1 MQFLKVNWPA
11 PHFIGAVTT
20 QQNQQQPHNYN
31 VATHVNDDVHVV
43 MKNRQQLQD
52 TLGFRH
58 EPFWLNQTHS
68 NCCID
73 IDSSNVIDGDASY
86 TQQIE
91 KPLVIMTA
99 DCLPIIL
106 CHPTEREIAAIH
118 AGWRGLANGVIENT
132 LQNLKNPLHEYM
144 AWMGPAICIDC
155 YAVGDELKQT
165 FLSRF
170 PEANHCFHHKQQW
183 HFSLTQMA
191 QYILN
196 QQGIQNV
203 FDAQA
208 CTYENTAF
216 YSYRRQAQTGRIAT
230 LIWIKDV
237 K

>member
-11 PHFIGAVTT
+11 PYFIEAVTT
-20 QQNQQQPHNYN
+20 QQHPQQPENYN
-31 VATHVNDDVHVV
+31 VATHVHDDIQVV
-43 MKNRQQLQD
+43 MHNRKQLQA
-52 TLGFRH
+52 TLGYRD

-68 NCCID
+68 NLCIN
-73 IDSSNVIDGDASY
+73 IDNSNIKDADASY

-106 CHPTEREIAAIH
+106 CHPKEHEIAAIH

-132 LQNLKNPLHEYM
+132 LQHLKKPLNEYM
-144 AWMGPAICIDC
+144 AWMGPAICKNC
-155 YAVGDELKQT
+155 YTVGDELKQT
-165 FLSRF
+165 FLMRF
-170 PEANHCFHHKQQW
+170 PNAEHCFQQKKQW

-191 QYILN
+191 QHILH
-196 QQGIQNV
+196 QHGIQSIFN
-203 FDAQA
+203 AQT

>member
-11 PHFIGAVTT
+11 PHFIEAVTT
-20 QQNQQQPHNYN
+20 QQNPQQPHNYN
-31 VATHVNDDVHVV
+31 VATHVNDDVDVV
-43 MKNRQQLQD
+43 MHNRHELKK
-52 TLGFRH
+52 TLGYRN
-58 EPFWLNQTHS
+58 EPYWLNQTHS
-68 NCCID
+68 NLCIN
-73 IDSSNVIDGDASY
+73 IDNTNNNEADASY
-86 TQQIE
+86 TQQTE

-106 CHPTEREIAAIH
+106 CHPREREIAAIH

-132 LQNLKNPLHEYM
+132 LENLKKPLHEYM
-144 AWMGPAICIDC
+144 AWMGPAICEQC

-165 FLSRF
+165 FISRF
-170 PEANHCFHHKQQW
+170 PKAEHCFHQKQQW

-191 QYILN
+191 QHILS
-196 QQGIQNV
+196 QHGIQNI
-203 FDAQA
+203 FDAKA
-208 CTYENTAF
+208 CTYENPAF

>member
-11 PHFIGAVTT
+11 PYFIAAVTT
-20 QQNQQQPHNYN
+20 QQNQHQPHNYN

-43 MKNRQQLQD
+43 MHNRKQVQASLEY
-52 TLGFRH
+52 RN
-58 EPFWLNQTHS
+58 EPHWLNQTHS
-68 NCCID
+68 NLCIN
-73 IDSSNVIDGDASY
+73 IDNSNDNNGDASY

-132 LQNLKNPLHEYM
+132 LKHLKKPLQEYI
-144 AWMGPAICIDC
+144 AWMGPAICDDC
-155 YAVGDELKQT
+155 YTVGDELKQI

-170 PEANHCFHHKQQW
+170 PNAKHCFHYKQQW

-191 QYILN
+191 QHILH
-196 QQGIQNV
+196 QHGINKV
-203 FDAQA
+203 YDAEE
-208 CTYENTAF
+208 CTYENPAF
-216 YSYRRQAQTGRIAT
+216 YSYRRNPQTGRIAT

-237 K
+237 